1 MSRPPRILFV
11 TFADSLHAQ
20 GWIGLMHGS
29 DFEVRVFSVPVQSTS
44 SLPPAWTYPTYVV
57 NRPNGESRGVGDIR
71 SLIPEIPYTRSLSNW
86 VEDRFA
92 LSARWLARIIRS
104 WRPDI
109 IHSLP
114 LHTGGKLTR
123 KALER
128 IPISQWPRWIAS
140 SWGSDVYVGLDDPVA
155 RPNIE
160 FILRH
165 CDGFMADCR
174 RDLRLASEAGL
185 RPEKIAFLE
194 SVPGNGGIDVDR
206 FATLRSWS
214 AARNLILVPK
224 AFEREHANRT
234 FTVLE
239 ALRLA
244 GDVLDGYEVHLLMAS
259 KSVRNWLR
267 KMPESLQRRCHCREK
282 VPQPELFEMLSR
294 TRLMVAPSLS
304 DGTPNVMLEAMAAG
318 ALPVVSPLESILEWV
333 EDGRNGLLAHALY
346 PEQIAAAVRRG
357 IKDDPLFESAKVLNW
372 EIIRMRA
379 NRNTVRGQV
388 LEYYHSMADKTTPAD
403 KG

>member
-20 GWIGLMHGS
+20 GWIGLLQGS
-29 DFEVRVFSVPVQSTS
+29 DIEARVFSVPLQTKT
-44 SLPPAWTYPTYVV
+44 SLPPAWSYPTYVV
-57 NRPNGESRGVGDIR
+57 NRPKSDARVSGEIR

-92 LSARWLARIIRS
+92 LSARWLARIIRN

-109 IHSLP
+109 VHSLP

-128 IPISQWPRWIAS
+128 IPVSQWPRWIAS
-140 SWGSDVYVGLDDPVA
+140 SWGSDMYVGLDDPGA

-160 FILRH
+160 FILH
-165 CDGFMADCR
+165 NCDGFMADCR
-174 RDLRLASEAGL
+174 RDLRLATEAGL
-185 RPEKIAFLE
+185 APEKIAFAE
-194 SVPGNGGIDVDR
+194 GVPGNGGIDVGR
-206 FATLRSWS
+206 FEALRSS
-214 AARNLILVPK
+214 PAPRNLILIPK

-239 ALRLA
+239 ALRLV
-244 GDVLDGYEVHLLMAS
+244 GEDLEGYEIHLLMAS

-267 KMPESLQRRCHCREK
+267 KMPESLQRRCHCREMI
-282 VPQPELFEMLSR
+282 PQPELFDMLSR
-294 TRLMVAPSLS
+294 TRLMLAPSLS
-304 DGTPNVMLEAMAAG
+304 DGTPNVLLEAMAAG
-318 ALPVVSPLESILEWV
+318 ALPIVSPLESILEWV

-346 PEQIAAAVRRG
+346 PDQIAAAIRRG
-357 IKDDPLFESAKVLNW
+357 LRDDQLFESAKAENW
-372 EIIRMRA
+372 EMIQKRA
-379 NRNTVRGQV
+379 DRRVVREQV
-388 LEYYHSMADKTTPAD
+388 LEYYRSLAHKSASAERA
-403 KG
+403 